1 MASFFYVKF
10 GSAQQCTPMA
20 RSGWAPYNKMSKIN

>member
-1 MASFFYVKF
+1 MGAATPPQLAPMKVN
-10 GSAQQCTPMA
+10 TPMA